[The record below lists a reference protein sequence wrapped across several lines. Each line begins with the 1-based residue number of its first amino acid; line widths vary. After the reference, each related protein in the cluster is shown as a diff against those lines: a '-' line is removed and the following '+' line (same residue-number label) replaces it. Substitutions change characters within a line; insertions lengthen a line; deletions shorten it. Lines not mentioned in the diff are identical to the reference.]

1 MCRWK
6 DGEPLNENCPC
17 DEPRGR
23 KGRRYRDDM

>member
-17 DEPRGR
+17 DEP
-23 KGRRYRDDM
+23 KGRRRKYRDDM